1 MRQIYRFEPMNSTPT
16 TSLLGI
22 PVFLPTDP
30 QEETDFARLSSA
42 AQELIVDAVLGV
54 YDDGPPSNISESV
67 KEEIAQ
73 WCALKPGGRT

>member
-1 MRQIYRFEPMNSTPT
+1 MNSTPL

-22 PVFLPTDP
+22 PVFLPSGP
-30 QEETDFARLSSA
+30 QEETDFARLTPA

-54 YDDGPPSNISESV
+54 YDDEPPSDIPESV

-73 WCALKPGGRT
+73 WCARKPEDEHEPG